1 MDPVVKT
8 LMQALGIEME
18 EVSAEK
24 VVATMPV
31 HGPTR
36 QTFGLLHGG
45 ASAAL
50 VETVASLGTYGMV
63 DKERQSVVGTEVTAS
78 HLRPK
83 GRGTVRAVGRPIHR
97 GDREVLW
104 DVKITDERGR
114 LVCSGR
120 CTVAVVPRYGIE

>member
-1 MDPVVKT
+1 ME
-8 LMQALGIEME
+8 ALGIEIE
-18 EVSAEK
+18 EVCARR
-24 VVATMPV
+24 VVAKMPV

-50 VETVASLGTYGMV
+50 AETVASLGTYDMV

-83 GRGTVRAVGRPIHR
+83 GRGTVRALGQPIHR

-104 DVKITDERGR
+104 DVRITDERGR
-114 LVCSGR
+114 LVCSAR